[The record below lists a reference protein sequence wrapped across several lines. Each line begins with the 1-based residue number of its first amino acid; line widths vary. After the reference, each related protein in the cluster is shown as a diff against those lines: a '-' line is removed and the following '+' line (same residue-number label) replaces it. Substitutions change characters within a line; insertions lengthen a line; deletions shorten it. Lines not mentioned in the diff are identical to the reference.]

1 MILTHMILFGF
12 LPGCGGEVAAEAAPE
27 DLGMY
32 AWDTPKPGRQVSTN
46 RRLRDDEEVLLLM

>member
-1 MILTHMILFGF
+1 MILFGF